1 MHKQALSYELRPLLP
16 PASQTHAIVL
26 STMKETLDQDPSS
39 SSATTF
45 LASNYHD
52 NADALFVASTS
63 HKGTTS
69 VITPFSLA
77 NDDNDDG
84 YSVAESHRVSLE
96 SVGSTT
102 DGIDIL
108 GAEPSATTFLE
119 WSHQQSG
126 RLVTNRYFKRGV
138 LTLIM
143 INSILLGVRTCEFV
157 RNNDKLAAFLDT
169 LLHGIQLSFTLEMIL
184 LITYYQIRTVQQGWV
199 LSDLVIMTVSWFLSP
214 ILTVLRA
221 FRLIRALRKASGVS
235 VLKQLVKT
243 LLKVFPQ
250 MLCIVFLVLLLFYIF
265 AVMFTNFFQDI
276 PEEDLSQNY
285 FASLDKS
292 TFTLFQIMT
301 LDDWAAISQELTQVY
316 PWAWLPVVSFIVSA
330 TFFFGSLVI
339 AVVTEAVASVGNE
352 RLWKTLE
359 IRETASQHML
369 AGNGGGGG
377 SGVGRKELRR
387 LEEKVDD
394 LRMSVDQLLRMQVSM
409 QETLALMQQQEVA
422 KGLAKANTMKQTD

>member
-1 MHKQALSYELRPLLP
+1 
-16 PASQTHAIVL
+16 
-26 STMKETLDQDPSS
+26 
-39 SSATTF
+39 
-45 LASNYHD
+45 
-52 NADALFVASTS
+52 
-63 HKGTTS
+63 
-69 VITPFSLA
+69 
-77 NDDNDDG
+77 
-84 YSVAESHRVSLE
+84 
-96 SVGSTT
+96 
-102 DGIDIL
+102 
-108 GAEPSATTFLE
+108 
-119 WSHQQSG
+119 
-126 RLVTNRYFKRGV
+126 
-138 LTLIM
+138 
-143 INSILLGVRTCEFV
+143 
-157 RNNDKLAAFLDT
+157 LAAFLDT

-422 KGLAKANTMKQTD
+422 KGLA